1 MDVDAERRADIQRHH
16 TATHLFH
23 WALHNVVSAD
33 SRQRGSLV
41 APERLRFD
49 FNSPEKLSAEQIA
62 EIEKQV
68 NERIQADEP
77 VYWTEVPF
85 TEVQKHPEIQQ
96 FFGEKYGE
104 TVRVLQVGGASG
116 SFNGFS
122 MELCG
127 GCHVR
132 STGDIGLFKITSE
145 SSIAAG
151 IRRIEAVCGKHA
163 EQFIEEQKAAAAAEA
178 ERAKEVERQK
188 QLAKQRQAEMQ
199 AKAPAIA
206 EELLGKIKDGLLIEN
221 MREADAELLSAVMDA
236 LQPKLTSA
244 VVILG
249 GVSDGKVALVCA
261 VTPDLVKAGKNAGKI
276 VGAIAK
282 QCGGGGGGKP
292 DRAQA
297 GGRNPD
303 ALEAALNG
311 AKTLI

>member
-1 MDVDAERRADIQRHH
+1 
-16 TATHLFH
+16 
-23 WALHNVVSAD
+23 VVSKE

-41 APERLRFD
+41 APDRLRFD

-62 EIEKQV
+62 EIEKLV
-68 NERIQADEP
+68 NEKIQAALP
-77 VYWTEVPF
+77 VYAQEVPF

-96 FFGEKYGE
+96 FFGEKYGD
-104 TVRVLQVGGASG
+104 TVRVLQCGGDKG
-116 SFNGFS
+116 KFNGFS

-127 GCHVR
+127 GCHV
-132 STGDIGLFKITSE
+132 SNTGDIQLFKVMSE

-151 IRRIEAVCGKHA
+151 IRRIEAACGKHA
-163 EQFIEEQKAAAAAEA
+163 ETFIEQQKAAGAAEA

-206 EELLGKIKDGLLIEN
+206 DELLGKIKDGLLIEN
-221 MREADAELLSAVMDA
+221 MGEADAELLGAVMDA

-276 VGAIAK
+276 VGSIAK

-297 GGRNPD
+297 GGKLPEKLAE
-303 ALEAALNG
+303 ALAG
-311 AKTLI
+311 AKTLVVL

>member
-1 MDVDAERRADIQRHH
+1 M
-16 TATHLFH
+16 
-23 WALHNVVSAD
+23 
-33 SRQRGSLV
+33 
-41 APERLRFD
+41 RFD
-49 FNSPEKLSAEQIA
+49 FNSPEKLSDEQIA
-62 EIEKQV
+62 QIEKLI
-68 NERIQADEP
+68 NDRIKANEP

-85 TEVQKHPEIQQ
+85 TEVQKQPAIQQ
-96 FFGEKYGE
+96 FFGEKYGD
-104 TVRVLQVGGASG
+104 TVRVLQMGGAAG
-116 SFNGFS
+116 SFDGFS

-132 STGDIGLFKITSE
+132 NTGDIGLFKVMRE
-145 SSIAAG
+145 SAIAAG
-151 IRRIEAVCGKHA
+151 IRRIEAVCGKYA
-163 EQFIEEQKAAAAAEA
+163 EQFIEEQKAAGAAEA

-206 EELLGKIKDGLLIEN
+206 EELLAKVSNGLLIEN
-221 MREADAELLSAVMDA
+221 MGEADAELLSAVMDA
-236 LQPKLTSA
+236 LQPKLISA

-297 GGRNPD
+297 GGKLPEKLAE
-303 ALEAALNG
+303 ALADFAC
-311 AKTLI
+311 AR